1 MLITEPGLYPDIPE
15 AEYHA
20 DPVAPGPSLSSSIC
34 KLIVGRSPRH
44 AWYEHPRLNTAKA
57 GEVEKPSRQM
67 NIGTAAHKLI
77 LGKGRDIV
85 EIEAADFKTK
95 AAQQARDA
103 ALAAG
108 KVPVLVDDMPSVRT
122 LAEAAR
128 DGIAGTDLADAFD
141 EGVAELTAVCRDQF
155 GNWRRI
161 RVDWLPAAS
170 MKGGHILAVD
180 VKTTGGSGAPE
191 DWQRTAFDMG
201 YDIQAAF
208 YSQVLSAVLPD
219 VRSVDFRF
227 LTIEQNAPYGV
238 SINEFSGQARF
249 EAEELV
255 ELGSRMWAEC
265 LRRGEWPG
273 YPRETTHMDPPKWRS
288 ERAEIRKLAMFRRIE
303 AWQAP
308 LDANPTPLVLDKST
322 LAAE

>member
-1 MLITEPGLYPDIPE
+1 MQISEPGLYPDVPE
-15 AEYHA
+15 ADYHG
-20 DPVAPGPSLSSSIC
+20 DPCPAPSLSSSIC
-34 KLIVGRSPRH
+34 KLIVSRSPLH
-44 AWYEHPRLNTAKA
+44 AWYEHPRLRPTRADEPEKFSRAKI
-57 GEVEKPSRQM
+57 
-67 NIGTAAHKLI
+67 IGTAAHKML

-85 EIEAADFKTK
+85 EIAAEDYKTK
-95 AAQQARDA
+95 GAQQARDA

-108 KVPVLVDDMPSVRT
+108 KTPMLSDDMASVRT
-122 LAEAAR
+122 LVEAAR
-128 DGIAGTDLADAFD
+128 DGISGTELAGAFN
-141 EGVAELTAVCRDQF
+141 EGAAELTGVCRDQF

-180 VKTTGGSGAPE
+180 VKTTATSAAPE

-208 YSQVLSAVLPD
+208 YSEVLAALLPD
-219 VRSVDFRF
+219 VRTVAFKF
-227 LTIEQNAPYGV
+227 LTIEQEPPYGV
-238 SINEFSGQARF
+238 TVNEFSGQAQF
-249 EAEELV
+249 EATELV

-303 AWQAP
+303 AWQRP
-308 LDANPTPLVLDKST
+308 LDQTDKPLLLDKRT
-322 LAAE
+322 EAA

>member
-1 MLITEPGLYPDIPE
+1 MQISEPGLYPDVPE
-15 AEYHA
+15 VDYHA
-20 DPVAPGPSLSSSIC
+20 DPCPAPSLSSSIC
-34 KLIVGRSPRH
+34 KLIVSRSPRH
-44 AWYEHPRLNTAKA
+44 AWWEHPRLNPAKA
-57 GEVEKPSRQM
+57 EEVEKPSRSM

-77 LGKGRDIV
+77 LGKGRDVV
-85 EIEAADFKTK
+85 EIAADDYRGK

-108 KVPVLVDDMPSVRT
+108 KVPVLADDMASVRT
-122 LAEAAR
+122 LAEAVR
-128 DGIAGTDLADAFD
+128 DGIAGTDLAGAFD
-141 EGVAELTAVCRDQF
+141 EGVAELTAVCRDPF

-208 YSQVLSAVLPD
+208 YSQVLAAVLPD
-219 VRSVDFRF
+219 VRSVDFKF
-227 LTIEQNAPYGV
+227 LTIEQTAPFGV
-238 SINEFSGQARF
+238 SINEFSGQAQF
-249 EAEELV
+249 EAVELV
-255 ELGSRMWAEC
+255 ELGSRLWAEC

-288 ERAEIRKLAMFRRIE
+288 ERGEIRKLAMFRRIE
-303 AWQAP
+303 AWQRP
-308 LDANPTPLVLDKST
+308 LDQTDNPLLLDKRT
-322 LAAE
+322 EAA